1 MKKTYITILS
11 LMALAA
17 CQEPVNYLEQAKS
30 FFEAEETMELTA
42 SARKIDLDRD
52 NLDAVAL
59 TFEWTSA
66 RQMPEDYI
74 PTYITKI
81 DIDGNNFN
89 TCVRTVEDDGVFS
102 KSFTNAQLQ
111 SYILDKWGKSYV
123 RPVTIQFGVLCKWD
137 GGDQYVMPEVRTV
150 TVDVRPFRPL
160 TFDVDKMYLSGD
172 AVQGATRILMKAT
185 PENEFQYAAHVPLKK
200 GQLTIPVVYDGETT
214 YIAPS
219 DLDGSSIM
227 DGEDESVVMRPE
239 AIGWNIAEDG
249 TYRVVVNIQ
258 NKTVRIYSPATDL
271 KPKTFKGR
279 FVLGTSYDE
288 DVEFTLNPE
297 GNELGTPWEFGKKG
311 NNMDGGGWFSQGM
324 VFQFSEADPQL
335 LVYSGAEIKGDQ
347 CFALLN
353 WLTAD
358 GKPYTN
364 VNSAFYIFPKKSE
377 KGDYQVNKNMWYD
390 IAYGFLNDPNL
401 IVDGVNVGPI
411 MREINFLFR
420 NEQNASTPVN
430 FIMIDFRND
439 RIYFDKK

>member
-1 MKKTYITILS
+1 MKKTYIAILS

-17 CQEPVNYLEQAKS
+17 CQEPVNYLEQAQA
-30 FFEAEETMELTA
+30 FFEADETMELTA
-42 SARKIDLDRD
+42 SATKIDLDRD

-66 RQMPEDYI
+66 RDMPEDYI

-89 TCVRTVEDDGVFS
+89 TCIRTVEEDGVFS

-123 RPVTIQFGVLCKWD
+123 RPVTIQFGVLCTWD

-150 TVDVRPFRPL
+150 TVDVRPYRPL

-172 AVQGATRILMKAT
+172 AVKGATRILMKAT
-185 PENEFQYAAHVPLKK
+185 PENEFQYAAHIPLKK

-214 YIAPS
+214 YVAPS

-227 DGEDESVVMRPE
+227 DGEDESVVMRPD
-239 AIGWNIAEDG
+239 AIGWDIEEDG

-258 NKTVRIYSPATDL
+258 NKTVRIYSPVTDL
-271 KPKTFKGR
+271 KPKTFKGH
-279 FVLGTSYDE
+279 FGPVGTYDE
-288 DVEFTLNPE
+288 DVEFTLDPE
-297 GNELGTPWEFGKKG
+297 GNINGMPWLFGFKG
-311 NNMDGGGWFSQGM
+311 DNMDGSGWLTKEVKFEFSQ
-324 VFQFSEADPQL
+324 ADPQL
-335 LVYSGAEIKGDQ
+335 LVYSGAEVKGDK
-347 CFALLN
+347 CIALIN
-353 WLTAD
+353 WLTSD

-364 VNSAFYIFPKKSE
+364 YDSAFYIVPKKNAP
-377 KGDYQVNKNMWYD
+377 GTYQVNKNTWYD
-390 IAYGFLNDPNL
+390 IAYGFLRDPNL
-401 IVDGVNVGPI
+401 VVDDVPI
-411 MREINFLFR
+411 GADLRGIKFLFR
-420 NEQNASTPVN
+420 NDQNASTPVN

-439 RIYFDKK
+439 KIYFDKK

>member
-1 MKKTYITILS
+1 
-11 LMALAA
+11 
-17 CQEPVNYLEQAKS
+17 
-30 FFEAEETMELTA
+30 MELTA

-111 SYILDKWGKSYV
+111 SYILEKWGKSYV

-185 PENEFQYAAHVPLKK
+185 PENEFQYAAHIPLKK

-271 KPKTFKGR
+271 KPKTFKGH
-279 FVLGTSYDE
+279 FGPVGTYDE
-288 DVEFTLNPE
+288 DVEFTLDPE
-297 GNELGTPWEFGKKG
+297 GNINGMPWLFGFKG
-311 NNMDGGGWFSQGM
+311 DNMDGSGWLTKEVKFE
-324 VFQFSEADPQL
+324 FSEADPQL
-335 LVYSGAEIKGDQ
+335 LVYSGAEVKGDK
-347 CFALLN
+347 CIALIN
-353 WLTAD
+353 WLTSD

-364 VNSAFYIFPKKSE
+364 YDSAFYIVPKKNAP
-377 KGDYQVNKNMWYD
+377 GTYQVNKNTWYD
-390 IAYGFLNDPNL
+390 IAYGFLRDPNL
-401 IVDGVNVGPI
+401 VVDDVPI
-411 MREINFLFR
+411 GADLRGIKFLFR
-420 NEQNASTPVN
+420 NDQNASTPVN

>member
-1 MKKTYITILS
+1 MKKTYIAILS
-11 LMALAA
+11 LIALAA

-30 FFEAEETMELTA
+30 FFEADETMELTA

-172 AVQGATRILMKAT
+172 AVQGATRHLMKTT
-185 PENEFQYAAHVPLKK
+185 PENEFQYAAHIPLKK

-219 DLDGSSIM
+219 DLDGSTIM

-239 AIGWNIAEDG
+239 AIGWDIAEDG

-271 KPKTFKGR
+271 KPKTFKGH
-279 FVLGTSYDE
+279 FGPVGTYNE
-288 DVEFTLNPE
+288 DIEFTLDPE
-297 GNELGTPWEFGKKG
+297 GNINGMPWLFGFKG
-311 NNMDGGGWFSQGM
+311 DNLDGSGWITRDVKFE
-324 VFQFSEADPQL
+324 FSEADPQL
-335 LVYSGAEIKGDQ
+335 LVYSGAEVKGDK
-347 CFALLN
+347 CIALIN
-353 WLTAD
+353 WLTSD
-358 GKPYTN
+358 GNPYTN
-364 VNSAFYIFPKKSE
+364 YDSSFYIVPKKSAP
-377 KGDYQVNKNMWYD
+377 GTYQVNKNTWYD
-390 IAYGFLNDPNL
+390 IAYGFLRDPNL
-401 IVDGVNVGPI
+401 VVDGVPI
-411 MREINFLFR
+411 GADLRAIKFLFR
-420 NEQNASTPVN
+420 NEQNSSTPIN

>member
-1 MKKTYITILS
+1 MKKTYIAILS

-17 CQEPVNYLEQAKS
+17 CQEPVNYLEQAQA
-30 FFEAEETMELTA
+30 FFEADETMELTA
-42 SARKIDLDRD
+42 SATKIDLDRD

-66 RQMPEDYI
+66 RDMPEDYI

-89 TCVRTVEDDGVFS
+89 TCIRTVEEDGVFS

-123 RPVTIQFGVLCKWD
+123 RPVTIQFGVLCTWD

-150 TVDVRPFRPL
+150 TVDVRPYRPL

-172 AVQGATRILMKAT
+172 AVKGATRILMKTT
-185 PENEFQYAAHVPLKK
+185 PENEFQYAAHIPLKK

-214 YIAPS
+214 YVAPS

-227 DGEDESVVMRPE
+227 DGEDESVVMRPD
-239 AIGWNIAEDG
+239 AIGWDIAEDG

-258 NKTVRIYSPATDL
+258 NKTVRIYSPVTDL
-271 KPKTFKGR
+271 KPKTFKGH
-279 FVLGTSYDE
+279 FGPVGTYDE
-288 DVEFTLNPE
+288 DVEFTLDPE
-297 GNELGTPWEFGKKG
+297 GNINGMPWLFGFKG
-311 NNMDGGGWFSQGM
+311 DNMDGSGWLTKEVKFE
-324 VFQFSEADPQL
+324 FSEADPQL
-335 LVYSGAEIKGDQ
+335 LVYSGAEVKGDK
-347 CFALLN
+347 CIALIN
-353 WLTAD
+353 WLTSD

-364 VNSAFYIFPKKSE
+364 YDSAFYIVPKKNAP
-377 KGDYQVNKNMWYD
+377 GTYQVNKNTWYD
-390 IAYGFLNDPNL
+390 IAYGFLRDPNL
-401 IVDGVNVGPI
+401 VVDDVPI
-411 MREINFLFR
+411 GADLRGIKFLFR
-420 NEQNASTPVN
+420 NDQNASTPVN

>member
-1 MKKTYITILS
+1 MKKTYIAILS

-17 CQEPVNYLEQAKS
+17 CQEPVNYLEQAQA
-30 FFEAEETMELTA
+30 FFEADETMELTA

-66 RQMPEDYI
+66 REMPEDYI

-102 KSFTNAQLQ
+102 KSFTHAQLQ

-150 TVDVRPFRPL
+150 TVDVRPYRPL

-172 AVQGATRILMKAT
+172 AVMGSTRMLMKTT
-185 PENEFQYAAHVPLKK
+185 PENEFQYAAHIPLKK

-227 DGEDESVVMRPE
+227 DGEDESVVMRPD
-239 AIGWNIAEDG
+239 AVGWNIAEDG

-271 KPKTFKGR
+271 KPKTFSGH
-279 FVLGTSYDE
+279 FGPVSTYDE
-288 DVEFTLNPE
+288 DIEFTLDPE
-297 GNELGTPWEFGKKG
+297 GNVNGTPWLFGFKG
-311 NNMDGGGWFSQGM
+311 DNMDGSGWLTREVKFE
-324 VFQFSEADPQL
+324 FSEADPQL
-335 LVYSGAEIKGDQ
+335 LVYSGAEVKGDK
-347 CFALLN
+347 CIALIN
-353 WLTAD
+353 WLTSD

-364 VNSAFYIFPKKSE
+364 YDSAFYIVPKKNAT
-377 KGDYQVNKNMWYD
+377 GTYQVNKNTWYD
-390 IAYGFLNDPNL
+390 IAYGFLRDPNL
-401 IVDGVNVGPI
+401 MVDGVPI
-411 MREINFLFR
+411 GADLRGIKFLFR

-439 RIYFDKK
+439 KIYFDKK

>member
-1 MKKTYITILS
+1 MKKLYIAFLS
-11 LMALAA
+11 LTAFAA
-17 CQEPVNYLEQAKS
+17 CEEPVNYLEQAQA
-30 FFEAEETMELTA
+30 FFEADETMELTA
-42 SARKIDLDRD
+42 SSRKIDLDRD

-66 RQMPEDYI
+66 REMPEDYI

-102 KSFTNAQLQ
+102 KSFTHAQLQ
-111 SYILDKWGKSYV
+111 SYILEKWGKSYV

-150 TVDVRPFRPL
+150 TVDVRPYRPL

-172 AVQGATRILMKAT
+172 AVQGATRFLMKTT
-185 PENEFQYAAHVPLKK
+185 PENEFQYAAHIRLKK

-249 TYRVVVNIQ
+249 TYRIVVNIQ

-271 KPKTFKGR
+271 KPKTFKGH
-279 FVLGTSYDE
+279 FGPVGTYNE
-288 DVEFTLNPE
+288 DVEFTLDPE
-297 GNELGTPWEFGKKG
+297 GNINGMPWLFGFKG
-311 NNMDGGGWFSQGM
+311 DNMDGSGWLTKEVKFE
-324 VFQFSEADPQL
+324 FSEADPQL
-335 LVYSGAEIKGDQ
+335 LVYSGAEVKGDK
-347 CFALLN
+347 CIALIN
-353 WLTAD
+353 WLTSD
-358 GKPYTN
+358 GNPYTN
-364 VNSAFYIFPKKSE
+364 YDSAFYIVPKKNAP
-377 KGDYQVNKNMWYD
+377 GTYQVNKNTWYD
-390 IAYGFLNDPNL
+390 ITYGFLRDPDL
-401 IVDGVNVGPI
+401 MVDGVPI
-411 MREINFLFR
+411 GADLRTIKFLFR

-439 RIYFDKK
+439 KIYFDKK